1 MLSSSTTLLF
11 EQMIHAMIK
20 ALIVLWWWHGLQ
32 HYWQQQEKQHW
43 RIWWHKLHKGSHQP
57 SMLSF
62 VWLISGFVFA
72 LLHLHAKQSMRC
84 LYSSRMSK
92 TGWYLKEHMCQCCA
106 VGRYQPWLH
115 GGKVTNI
122 CQSQKLRTLWRLIQT
137 SSNQLCLLGLVIC
150 LKKTG
155 KL

>member
-1 MLSSSTTLLF
+1 LSDGDMDCSTIGSNKKSSTEGYDDTNCTRV
-11 EQMIHAMIK
+11 
-20 ALIVLWWWHGLQ
+20 LINQVC
-32 HYWQQQEKQHW
+32 
-43 RIWWHKLHKGSHQP
+43 SH
-57 SMLSF
+57 F
-62 VWLISGFVFA
+62 VWVISGFVFA

-92 TGWYLKEHMCQCCA
+92 TRWYLKEHMCQCCA
-106 VGRYQPWLH
+106 VGRYQPWSH

-137 SSNQLCLLGLVIC
+137 SSNQLCLPGLVIC